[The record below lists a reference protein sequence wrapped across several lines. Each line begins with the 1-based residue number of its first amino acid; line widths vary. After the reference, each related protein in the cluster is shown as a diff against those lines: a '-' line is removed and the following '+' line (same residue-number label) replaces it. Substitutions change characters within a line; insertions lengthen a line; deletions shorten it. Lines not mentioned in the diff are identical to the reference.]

1 MAPSIAEGFT
11 AEVVVPA
18 KVDFQAS
25 VSKPK
30 VRRIIE
36 EEGGKSTA
44 TVRYSHTTVPSEES

>member
-11 AEVVVPA
+11 AEVVVPT
-18 KVDFQAS
+18 KVDPQAS

-44 TVRYSHTTVPSEES
+44 TVRYI